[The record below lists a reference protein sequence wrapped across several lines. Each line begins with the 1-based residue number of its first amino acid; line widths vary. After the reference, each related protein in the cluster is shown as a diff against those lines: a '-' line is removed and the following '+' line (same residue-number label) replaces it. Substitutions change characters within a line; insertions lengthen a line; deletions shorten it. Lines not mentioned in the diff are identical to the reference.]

1 MKPIWFKECNV
12 VYAKDQPEYLPLPVH
27 RSITG
32 EVTSCWLL
40 NWKERLQLLFTGKI
54 YWTILTFNQPLQPQL
69 PSVKNPI
76 IIRR

>member
-1 MKPIWFKECNV
+1 MKPIEFKGFNV

-27 RSITG
+27 RGITG

-40 NWKERLQLLFTGKI
+40 NWKERIQLLFTGKI

-69 PSVKNPI
+69 PSIKNPI
-76 IIRR
+76 RLRK